1 MLSKLR
7 LYLHHIFVV
16 AGVNRIRT
24 VLTAVGIFIAVTIYA
39 TGMILSDSYYNEQLA
54 VISDIDP
61 DSVVVKSNDSELAT
75 DEIASVVSVLA
86 SRDMVT
92 LNLHSIL
99 SEKLSDGNYLTVLSR
114 LHGLDSQRDFSPV
127 ITDKGL
133 FVASRSVIV
142 KGRLLS
148 RADTQRK
155 ARVAVIDEATAGFV
169 FPGEEP
175 VGKFITIDAGING
188 STNQSEFGSANAVTQ
203 LEIIGVVQSA
213 YCSQRAADV
222 VKNQIRQG
230 GENVFLETN
239 IYVPLSVLYELF
251 SEEASN
257 HFCFKVDQAG
267 FTDAAA
273 RLSDFAEV
281 RAKAGANYS
290 VITKEAL
297 TIGLMN
303 SLANTR
309 FMINLIAVVLC
320 LISGISIMS
329 IVFFSVKERIPEIGI
344 RKAFGATSMDIIF
357 QFVSEI
363 IIIAFI
369 TSIISAGIT
378 YIGCRIVT
386 YELLSRFCIYFPIRI
401 STIRLLLPVGIGV
414 TEALICSLIPGV
426 FASRIRI
433 TKALRFE

>member
-1 MLSKLR
+1 MLSKSR

-61 DSVVVKSNDSELAT
+61 DSVVVKSNDSELVA
-75 DEIASVVSVLA
+75 DEIASVVSVLP

-155 ARVAVIDEATAGFV
+155 ARVAVIDEVTAGFV

-188 STNQSEFGSANAVTQ
+188 STNQSEFGSA
-203 LEIIGVVQSA
+203 
-213 YCSQRAADV
+213 
-222 VKNQIRQG
+222 
-230 GENVFLETN
+230 
-239 IYVPLSVLYELF
+239 
-251 SEEASN
+251 
-257 HFCFKVDQAG
+257 
-267 FTDAAA
+267 
-273 RLSDFAEV
+273 
-281 RAKAGANYS
+281 KAGANYS

-309 FMINLIAVVLC
+309 LMINLIAVVLC

-344 RKAFGATSMDIIF
+344 RKAFGATSMDIVF
-357 QFVSEI
+357 QFVLEI
-363 IIIAFI
+363 VVIAFI

-386 YELLSRFCIYFPIRI
+386 YELLSRFCVYFPIRI

-426 FASRIRI
+426 FASRVRI